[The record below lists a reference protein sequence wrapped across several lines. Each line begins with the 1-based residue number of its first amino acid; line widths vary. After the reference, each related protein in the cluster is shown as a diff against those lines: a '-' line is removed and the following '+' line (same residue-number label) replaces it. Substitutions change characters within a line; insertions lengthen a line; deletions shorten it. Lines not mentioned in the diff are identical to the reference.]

1 MRTSSHSP
9 ATVGLAA
16 VARRTAVGAAWIDA
30 AWISVACI
38 PLVWIPSV
46 SIVAAEPEA
55 AGPAALPLNFK
66 VADVALG
73 DRASG
78 EPLTAESLN
87 HRVVLLAFW
96 NHECKECMA
105 SLPLFEQ
112 LHRSQ
117 GPAGLLVVG
126 LHMKGGVPVE
136 VRLAAEKAGATFPTV
151 LNASVKGLDP
161 PALPHAAVFDHTGG
175 CIARGTVQEV
185 ADEVLAAVRAA
196 PPLVLAGRHL
206 EKLPALEKMLR
217 DESKFAAVLRKASE
231 STESPDAATAEEAKF
246 VLECL
251 QKHADAMIA
260 KAEELKL
267 VDAYEASALL
277 QRLANSFRGNET
289 GLRALELQREWKRD
303 KQFAAG
309 LQAAQIAA
317 QLEALRAQALAQAS
331 APRGGGY
338 GRQPGPKVASM
349 DAAKKIP
356 PQVKQQLAQMVGM
369 VRQLGPGSKY
379 ANRADEIA
387 LELGLE
393 IPVAP

>member
-1 MRTSSHSP
+1 MPTSSCSS

-16 VARRTAVGAAWIDA
+16 IACRTAVGAAWIR
-30 AWISVACI
+30 VACI
-38 PLVWIPSV
+38 SLVWIPSA
-46 SIVAAEPEA
+46 SIAAAEPEA
-55 AGPAALPLNFK
+55 AGQPALPLNFK
-66 VADVALG
+66 VADIALG

-78 EPLTAESLN
+78 DVVTAESLN

-217 DESKFAAVLRKASE
+217 DDSKFAAVLRKASE

-289 GLRALELQREWKRD
+289 GLRALEMQREWKRD

-309 LQAAQIAA
+309 LQAAQIAS

-338 GRQPGPKVASM
+338 GRQPGPRVASM
-349 DAAKKIP
+349 DAAGRIP
-356 PQVKQQLAQMVGM
+356 PAIKSQLAQMVGM

>member
-1 MRTSSHSP
+1 MHMRCRSP
-9 ATVGLAA
+9 VTVGLAA
-16 VARRTAVGAAWIDA
+16 VACRTAVSA

-38 PLVWIPSV
+38 SLGWIPSA
-46 SIVAAEPEA
+46 SIQAAEPEA
-55 AGPAALPLNFK
+55 AGPPALPLNFK

-126 LHMKGGVPVE
+126 LHMKGGVPVD
-136 VRLAAEKAGATFPTV
+136 VRMAAEKAGATFPMV
-151 LNASVKGLDP
+151 LKASVKGLDP

-217 DESKFAAVLRKASE
+217 DDSKFAAVLRKASE

-251 QKHADAMIA
+251 QKHADATIT

-277 QRLANSFRGNET
+277 QRLPRSLSTGAWFKLGN
-289 GLRALELQREWKRD
+289 R
-303 KQFAAG
+303 FPS
-309 LQAAQIAA
+309 
-317 QLEALRAQALAQAS
+317 QAS
-331 APRGGGY
+331 
-338 GRQPGPKVASM
+338 PKAFSRLFRFAHLLTVSSASGK
-349 DAAKKIP
+349 DAVQSHP
-356 PQVKQQLAQMVGM
+356 EP
-369 VRQLGPGSKY
+369 S
-379 ANRADEIA
+379 RAVQSRP
-387 LELGLE
+387 ELSRA
-393 IPVAP
+393 V

>member
-1 MRTSSHSP
+1 MRSSSFF
-9 ATVGLAA
+9 LAA
-16 VARRTAVGAAWIDA
+16 VGRLAVLSCTAAGTAWL
-30 AWISVACI
+30 
-38 PLVWIPSV
+38 P
-46 SIVAAEPEA
+46 AAEPEA
-55 AGPAALPLNFK
+55 AGPPALPLNFK

-78 EPLTAESLN
+78 DPVTAESLN
-87 HRVVLLAFW
+87 HRVVVLAFW
-96 NHECKECMA
+96 NNGCKECMA

-112 LHRSQ
+112 LYRSQ
-117 GPAGLLVVG
+117 APAGLLVVG

-136 VRLAAEKAGATFPTV
+136 VRLAAEKVGATFPMV

-161 PALPHAAVFDHTGG
+161 PALPHAAVFDHTGT

-206 EKLPALEKMLR
+206 EKLPALEKMLH

-231 STESPDAATAEEAKF
+231 STESPDAATADEAKF

-260 KAEELKL
+260 KAEELKP
-267 VDAYEASALL
+267 VDASGAWALL

-303 KQFAAG
+303 KQFTAG
-309 LQAAQIAA
+309 LQAAQIAG

-338 GRQPGPKVASM
+338 GRQPGPRVAGM
-349 DAAKKIP
+349 DAAQKIP

-379 ANRADEIA
+379 ANRAEEIA
-387 LELGLE
+387 LELSLE